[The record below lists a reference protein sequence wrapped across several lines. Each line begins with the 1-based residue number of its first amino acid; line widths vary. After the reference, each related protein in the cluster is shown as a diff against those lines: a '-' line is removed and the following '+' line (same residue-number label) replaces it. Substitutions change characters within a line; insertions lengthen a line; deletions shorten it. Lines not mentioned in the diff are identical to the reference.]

1 MFDNY
6 VLEESL
12 KTWLDLVQILS
23 STFIKLF
30 QTSQTSLPGV
40 NPRWPDVPVSVVEYS
55 WRWHT
60 NTEAQTWTIMLTLE
74 ILKQRSRIDLVR
86 DSQAD
91 EGV

>member
-40 NPRWPDVPVSVVEYS
+40 NPR
-55 WRWHT
+55 
-60 NTEAQTWTIMLTLE
+60 
-74 ILKQRSRIDLVR
+74 
-86 DSQAD
+86 
-91 EGV
+91 